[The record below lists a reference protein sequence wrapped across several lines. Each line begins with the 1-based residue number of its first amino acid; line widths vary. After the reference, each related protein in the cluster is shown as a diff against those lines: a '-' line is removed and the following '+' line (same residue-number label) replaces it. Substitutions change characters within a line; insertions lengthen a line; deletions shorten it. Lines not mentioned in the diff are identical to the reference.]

1 MKSNPCSPGPTCD
14 LEPGIW
20 HTHNFCS
27 TKSGHDI
34 YRSHIIT
41 PLCKDSGSHGS
52 CVILGIS
59 VRYLWKGCRTG
70 KGRGLKG
77 TSKRP
82 EGDLAPSQGHNQHCS
97 TINPSLLYYFQ
108 IIFKWVK
115 SLWSIKTLLNPP
127 PTLHTSMAAVLS
139 CPGGDGRGLG
149 LLLEGGLAWPQ
160 DSVRT
165 VTQGRDNKHEL
176 KSLKRTGRQ
185 IKGFGLSGG
194 HRS

>member
-1 MKSNPCSPGPTCD
+1 MI

-27 TKSGHDI
+27 TMSRHDK
-34 YRSHIIT
+34 YRSNIIT

-52 CVILGIS
+52 SVILGIS

-108 IIFKWVK
+108 IIFKWEK

-127 PTLHTSMAAVLS
+127 PPPSHFN
-139 CPGGDGRGLG
+139 GGR
-149 LLLEGGLAWPQ
+149 A
-160 DSVRT
+160 
-165 VTQGRDNKHEL
+165 
-176 KSLKRTGRQ
+176 
-185 IKGFGLSGG
+185 ILSGWG
-194 HRS
+194 WQRLRATLRRWSGMATGQCENCDTGEGQQT